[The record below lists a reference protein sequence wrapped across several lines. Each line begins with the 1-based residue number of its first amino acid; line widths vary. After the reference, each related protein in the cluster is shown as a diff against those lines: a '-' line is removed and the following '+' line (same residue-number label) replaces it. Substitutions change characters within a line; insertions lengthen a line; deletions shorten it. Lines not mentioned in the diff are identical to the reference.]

1 MAETIYPKGIRT
13 FAKHEKAPDF
23 ILGSVI
29 ITLNEFWDWC
39 KANKELQTEY
49 DGNKQLKLTCM
60 TKKGGGITFSVD
72 TYKPN
77 QKPES
82 KPNQESKTPYTDA
95 INNEPETDD
104 LPF

>member
-13 FAKHEKAPDF
+13 FAKHDKAPDF

-29 ITLNEFWDWC
+29 ISLNEFFKWV
-39 KANKELQTEY
+39 KENPELQTEY

-72 TYKPN
+72 TYKPTA
-77 QKPES
+77 
-82 KPNQESKTPYTDA
+82 KTEPQQSATPHTDA
-95 INNEPETDD
+95 INNEAESDD
-104 LPF
+104 LPFN